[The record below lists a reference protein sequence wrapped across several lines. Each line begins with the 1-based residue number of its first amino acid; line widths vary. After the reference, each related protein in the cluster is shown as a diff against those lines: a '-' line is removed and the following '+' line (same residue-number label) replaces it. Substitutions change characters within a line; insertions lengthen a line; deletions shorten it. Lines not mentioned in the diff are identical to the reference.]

1 MEQAAGM
8 TNSYDTDGR
17 GPTTVQLSLAGLAL
31 IVVAMLAVAGLLAK
45 SRGVF
50 DDRMQVVV
58 ELVNVGDGL
67 PAQSDVKFRGA
78 LVGTVTGV
86 DPAPTGQ
93 ANTVHVDLKR
103 ALAGGIPD
111 TVTARVVPSNVFA
124 VSSVQLVDNG
134 RGTSP
139 LQAGA
144 VVREDQSLPTI
155 LFQSTL
161 TKFRKVFQALGR
173 SPTPEST
180 GLLETLGQA
189 THGRREALVDAGH
202 DLRTL
207 VTQLNTVVGEG
218 GQSTISALTDAVRG
232 LQDAAPDLFDALDT
246 AIRPMRTL
254 AEKQS
259 ALREFLSAG
268 TQTLGTAADA
278 FDNQTDRLIGITTQ
292 LTPVLGVLADNGK
305 QFTPIFTRL
314 QRVANKF
321 YDEAWNPDT
330 NLFTIKAVVSF
341 TPTRTYVRADCPR
354 YGAMEGPSCHSA
366 PEIPTAPALLPALAS
381 QGMFPRNVPEN
392 RPNLA
397 PPRNSVLAPA
407 ELEPAPQEQPGA
419 PAPAPGQEAAHP
431 AAFGGNVGPVGS
443 SAERTQLS
451 RIAGGEASAATQL
464 LLGPLARGATVHL
477 GAETVATGRPQ

>member
-1 MEQAAGM
+1 MS
-8 TNSYDTDGR
+8 NSYDTDGR
-17 GPTTVQLSLAGLAL
+17 GPTTRQLNLAGLAL
-31 IVVAMLAVAGLLAK
+31 VVVAVLVVAGLLAK

-58 ELVNVGDGL
+58 ELVDVGDGL
-67 PAQSDVKFRGA
+67 PAKSDVKFRGA

-86 DPAPTGQ
+86 EPAPAGQ
-93 ANTVHVDLKR
+93 ANMVYVDLKR
-103 ALAGGIPD
+103 SLAVGIPD

-124 VSSVQLVDNG
+124 VSAVQLVDNG
-134 RGTSP
+134 WGSRP
-139 LQAGA
+139 LQSGA
-144 VVREDQSLPTI
+144 AIREDQSLPTI

-161 TKFRKVFQALGR
+161 TKFRKVFQAIGR

-180 GLLETLGQA
+180 GLLQMLGQA
-189 THGRREALVDAGH
+189 TAGRRGALVGAGR
-202 DLRTL
+202 DLRAL
-207 VTQLNTVVGEG
+207 VTRLNTVVGDG
-218 GQSTISALTDAVRG
+218 DQSTISALTEAVHG
-232 LQDAAPDLFDALDT
+232 LQAAAPDLFDALDT
-246 AIRPMRTL
+246 AVRPMRTL

-268 TQTLGTAADA
+268 AQTLGTAAAA

-305 QFTPIFTRL
+305 QFAPIFTRL

-330 NLFTIKAVVSF
+330 NLFAIKAVVSF

-354 YGAMEGPSCHSA
+354 YGAMEGPSCRDA

-381 QGMFPRNVPEN
+381 QGMVPRNVPEN
-392 RPNLA
+392 RSNLA

-407 ELEPAPQEQPGA
+407 ELEPAPQEQPVA
-419 PAPAPGQEAAHP
+419 PAPAPGQEVAHP
-431 AAFGGNVGPVGS
+431 AAFGGSVGPVGS
-443 SAERTQLS
+443 NAERIQLGH
-451 RIAGGEASAATQL
+451 IIGGEATAATQL
-464 LLGPLARGATVHL
+464 LLGPVARGTTVHL
-477 GAETVATGRPQ
+477 AAETEKPQ

>member
-1 MEQAAGM
+1 M
-8 TNSYDTDGR
+8 
-17 GPTTVQLSLAGLAL
+17 
-31 IVVAMLAVAGLLAK
+31 
-45 SRGVF
+45 
-50 DDRMQVVV
+50 
-58 ELVNVGDGL
+58 
-67 PAQSDVKFRGA
+67 
-78 LVGTVTGV
+78 
-86 DPAPTGQ
+86 
-93 ANTVHVDLKR
+93 
-103 ALAGGIPD
+103 
-111 TVTARVVPSNVFA
+111 
-124 VSSVQLVDNG
+124 
-134 RGTSP
+134 
-139 LQAGA
+139 
-144 VVREDQSLPTI
+144 
-155 LFQSTL
+155 
-161 TKFRKVFQALGR
+161 
-173 SPTPEST
+173 
-180 GLLETLGQA
+180 
-189 THGRREALVDAGH
+189 DAGH

-218 GQSTISALTDAVRG
+218 DQSTISALTDAVRG

-246 AIRPMRTL
+246 AVRPMRTL

-381 QGMFPRNVPEN
+381 QGMFPRDVPEN

-407 ELEPAPQEQPGA
+407 ELEPAPKEQPGA

-431 AAFGGNVGPVGS
+431 AAFGGNTGPVGS
-443 SAERTQLS
+443 SAERSQLS
-451 RIAGGEASAATQL
+451 RIVGGEASAATQL

-477 GAETVATGRPQ
+477 AAEMGKPQ